1 MPMRCRATSLIYEDA
16 MRTALVALLVL
27 LAISATADAQV
38 QSVKLLTPRLF
49 GYFVGDVLEDE
60 VDIRVDKG
68 TELVSA
74 SMPQRGSLNAWI
86 ELIGSSVETEEA
98 NGAKL
103 YRLYFAYQNFYPAID
118 ARQLEIPGFTLSFK
132 SGDQIYQAQVR
143 AWSFGIS
150 PLREVLP
157 PPKASGGEYMQPD
170 ILPRFYDVRRDAYI
184 AFALLAAALAT
195 LALLAYHFA
204 WWPFGARKHRP
215 FTEAARS
222 IRKLMKVTEAEAAYR
237 EAFVILHR
245 AVDATA
251 GHAVFSEDVP
261 SFLAQHPAFARL
273 KGEFIRFFASS
284 QSAFFSDHP
293 AEASATFGPAE
304 LRRFC
309 NQLSAT
315 ERSAS

>member
-1 MPMRCRATSLIYEDA
+1 MPMRCRAISSIYEHA
-16 MRTALVALLVL
+16 MRAALVALLVL
-27 LAISATADAQV
+27 VALSAAEAQV
-38 QSVKLLTPRLF
+38 QSVKLFTPRLF

-74 SMPQRGSLNAWI
+74 SVPQRGSINAWI
-86 ELIGSSVETEEA
+86 EIVGSSVETEA
-98 NGAKL
+98 VDGAKL
-103 YRLYFAYQNFYPAID
+103 YRLYLAYQNFYPAID

-132 SGDQIYQAQVR
+132 SGDQIYPAQVR

-157 PPKASGGEYMQPD
+157 PAKASGGEYMQPD
-170 ILPRFYDVRRDAYI
+170 VLPLSYNVRGDATI
-184 AFALLAAALAT
+184 AFALLAVALAT
-195 LALLAYHFA
+195 LALLAYHLA

-261 SFLAQHPAFARL
+261 SFLAQYSAFARL
-273 KGEFIRFFASS
+273 KDEFIRFFASS

-293 AEASATFGPAE
+293 AEAITAFGPAE

-309 NQLSAT
+309 DQLSAT
-315 ERSAS
+315 ERSAL